1 MCPVLELRRL
11 RWAQQAQPYLVNKRG
26 RLQRLVP
33 TPPPQIRLGNRV
45 QLPMN
50 LWCEL
55 FERGST
61 PLTPLSQQTRDRN
74 GLFYKIY
81 SVTKRIS
88 PKSGP
93 KHRVSGDH
101 HHRNKRAIENFV
113 PR

>member
-11 RWAQQAQPYLVNKRG
+11 QWAQQAQPYLVNKRG
-26 RLQRLVP
+26 RLQRLVL

-74 GLFYKIY
+74 RLFYKIY

-88 PKSGP
+88 RSPAP
-93 KHRVSGDH
+93 HRRILDSIVIEA
-101 HHRNKRAIENFV
+101 RFTEKR
-113 PR
+113 